1 LLPGDCVFTKQRAES
16 PLPQCDIHPLPFFM
30 SETATQSRVVTPD
43 SAIAAFLVSTLG
55 GGADSVMRMIQIYQS
70 QKIEK
75 TWVHL

>member
-1 LLPGDCVFTKQRAES
+1 
-16 PLPQCDIHPLPFFM
+16 M
-30 SETATQSRVVTPD
+30 SETATRSRVVTPD